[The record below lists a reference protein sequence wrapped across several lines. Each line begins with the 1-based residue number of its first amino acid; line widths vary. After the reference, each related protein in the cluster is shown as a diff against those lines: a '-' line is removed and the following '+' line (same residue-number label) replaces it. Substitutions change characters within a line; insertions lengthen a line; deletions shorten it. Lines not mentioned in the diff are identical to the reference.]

1 MTSAEILQYTGVIFW
16 IIYLLLAVQE
26 NIWCWLFGIMA
37 SALTVFNFFE
47 SKIYSE
53 AFVNV
58 YYIGAA
64 IYGWN
69 YWLKNRKNDAAQ
81 SKAPVQI
88 WSLKAHL
95 IGYISTAIF
104 AIFLGFILDKY
115 TDSPRPYLDAA
126 TASFSFLTTFM
137 EARKVLTTWVNWFI
151 INCFLV
157 YLQINRHLYPYA
169 GLSAFFA
176 IMSVRGFYNWR
187 KSYYL
192 LEKS

>member
-1 MTSAEILQYTGVIFW
+1 MTEAEFLQCIGVIFW

-26 NIWCWLFGIMA
+26 NIWCWLFGILA
-37 SALTVFNFFE
+37 SAVTVFNFFE

-69 YWLKNRKNDAAQ
+69 YWLKNRKNETNQ
-81 SKAPVQI
+81 SKAPVHI
-88 WSLKAHL
+88 WSLKAHF

-104 AIFLGFILDKY
+104 AVILGFFLQKY

-176 IMSVRGFYNWR
+176 IMSIRGFYNWR
-187 KSYYL
+187 KSYW
-192 LEKS
+192 KIN